1 MKVLYEEDR
10 KAAFMNIVALI
21 HLLCRFIFWNPNII
35 LVKKVA
41 AYKTQAKFMFL
52 LLQAAVPLH
61 VYSIS
66 RKLLLLI
73 DAHFPRCGRE
83 SEGNSSHK

>member
-10 KAAFMNIVALI
+10 KATFINIVALI
-21 HLLCRFIFWNPNII
+21 HPLLRVIFLNPNII

-73 DAHFPRCGRE
+73 DAHFPRWGAERG
-83 SEGNSSHK
+83 GNPS

>member
-1 MKVLYEEDR
+1 M
-10 KAAFMNIVALI
+10 
-21 HLLCRFIFWNPNII
+21 NPNII

-41 AYKTQAKFMFL
+41 AYKTHAKFMFL

-73 DAHFPRCGRE
+73 DAHFPGV
-83 SEGNSSHK
+83 EGKETAIHHKNAKYFKD

>member
-1 MKVLYEEDR
+1 MNVLYGEDR

-21 HLLCRFIFWNPNII
+21 HLLCRFIFLNPNII